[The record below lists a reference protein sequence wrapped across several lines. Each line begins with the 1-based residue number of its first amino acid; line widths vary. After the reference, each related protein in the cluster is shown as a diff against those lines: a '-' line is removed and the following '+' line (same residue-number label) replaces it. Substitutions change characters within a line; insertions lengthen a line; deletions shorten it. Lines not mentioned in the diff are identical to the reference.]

1 MKKLIIAVVSIAAVL
16 FMIIAVGC
24 ILFCVSNGSDINLFV
39 GNDSEYKDLVNTVNA
54 KLATCSD

>member
-1 MKKLIIAVVSIAAVL
+1 MKKLLIAVVAVVAVL

-39 GNDSEYKDLVNTVNA
+39 GNDSEYKDLVNSVNT
-54 KLATCSD
+54 KLSTCAN